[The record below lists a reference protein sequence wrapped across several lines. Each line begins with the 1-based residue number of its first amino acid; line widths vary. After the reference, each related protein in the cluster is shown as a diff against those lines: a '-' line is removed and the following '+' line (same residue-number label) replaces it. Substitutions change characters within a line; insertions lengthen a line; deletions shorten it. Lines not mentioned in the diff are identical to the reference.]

1 MSVEC
6 GMRGAKYRVK
16 NDQDG
21 FTLIE
26 IIITLVVLSIA
37 VVGVLSVFVTATAIK
52 DSGKPVVGSR
62 NPVVLNRAIALAQE
76 KMDTIIGDR
85 MNPDP
90 AKGFKSIIPGNYLA
104 DIPATGFN
112 RSVTIF
118 CVTPPPPT
126 GALNDDNGVP
136 PDATSGCASGYTHVK
151 VTVAHAAIESVSLD
165 GLVTNY

>member
-37 VVGVLSVFVTATAIK
+37 VVGVLSVFTTAIK
-52 DSGKPVVGSR
+52 GSA
-62 NPVVLNRAIALAQE
+62 NPVLLNQAIALAQE

-85 MNPDP
+85 MNSARGFAYILP
-90 AKGFKSIIPGNYLA
+90 ANYTA
-104 DIPATGFN
+104 DVPVAGFN
-112 RSVTIF
+112 RSVAIF
-118 CVTPPPPT
+118 CVNAGNLDADNSQLPPC
-126 GALNDDNGVP
+126 LV
-136 PDATSGCASGYTHVK
+136 SGYVH
-151 VTVAHAAIESVSLD
+151 VTVTVTYTVIIGNIGYIENATAETVFS
-165 GLVTNY
+165 NY

>member
-1 MSVEC
+1 MSMEC
-6 GMRGAKYRVK
+6 GMRGAEYRVK

-37 VVGVLSVFVTATAIK
+37 VVGLLSVFATAIK
-52 DSGKPVVGSR
+52 GSA

-85 MNPDP
+85 MNS
-90 AKGFKSIIPGNYLA
+90 ARGFAYIIPGNYPA
-104 DIPATGFN
+104 DIPVTGFN
-112 RSVTIF
+112 RSVTIM
-118 CVTPPPPT
+118 CVNP
-126 GALNDDNGVP
+126 GALDTDSGVAP
-136 PDATSGCASGYTHVK
+136 GAGGCASGYTHVT
-151 VTVAHAAIESVSLD
+151 VTVVNNAIGNVSLD

>member
-37 VVGVLSVFVTATAIK
+37 VVGVLSVFTTAIR
-52 DSGKPVVGSR
+52 GSA
-62 NPVVLNRAIALAQE
+62 NPVVLNRANALAQE
-76 KMDTIIGDR
+76 KIDTIIGDR
-85 MNPDP
+85 MNSARGFAYILP
-90 AKGFKSIIPGNYLA
+90 ANYTAEIPV
-104 DIPATGFN
+104 TGFN
-112 RSVTIF
+112 RSVTII
-118 CVTPPPPT
+118 CVDPDD
-126 GALNDDNGVP
+126 LNKDNLVP
-136 PDATSGCASGYTHVK
+136 PGASGCASGYTHVQ
-151 VTVAHAAIESVSLD
+151 VTVAHAAIGSVSLD